1 MIRALLLMLLLC
13 CYLPVYADCTAR
25 LQVPTRKQIT
35 PWLALELAR
44 GGQLQETIDV
54 RISEAQGCPALA
66 LGVEV
71 VALDSPS
78 QLRVRSA
85 PNGAEIGSDP
95 GASQPLLRLPVHGSG
110 ELSVNPVLEWS
121 SQGQALTAGR
131 QELRLRWRL
140 YDVASLLP
148 QSLVELE
155 TLVVAE
161 VPAVLTVELV
171 AAGNRVPLAGAIAM
185 LDFGELSTGAERS
198 VEIAV
203 RGNARAQISIAR
215 KWGELRLRDRSQ
227 FTIPYFLLLDGRLAP
242 ADALPWPIDASEGFS
257 SALMSVRLGAVER
270 RAAGVYEDILTLT
283 VAAE

>member
-1 MIRALLLMLLLC
+1 MIRALLLVLLLC
-13 CYLPVYADCTAR
+13 CYLPAYADCTAR

-54 RISEAQGCPALA
+54 RISDAQGCPALA

-140 YDVASLLP
+140 YDVGTLLP

-155 TLVVAE
+155 TLVAAE